1 MFVPTNCDTERISHT
16 EKNETAQIPAMNQ
29 QSLVVAAA
37 PIQLAK
43 CLAFQNAKRPETTM
57 SMAVIFTR

>member
-1 MFVPTNCDTERISHT
+1 M
-16 EKNETAQIPAMNQ
+16 EKNENAQIPAMNQ

-43 CLAFQNAKRPETTM
+43 CLAFQNVQKTRNTM
-57 SMAVIFTR
+57 SMAVIFTVSV